1 MIRHGET
8 SWNAD
13 GRFQGQMDV
22 ELNVKGLE
30 QAELLAKRLAGH
42 KFEAIITSPLARAE
56 ATAKK
61 IAELSDY
68 KDFIVDEGFTEI
80 NHGDWE
86 GRLADE
92 IAREW
97 TETLIDWHTKPETV
111 KMPGDRGESLE
122 DVKERAVKAA
132 DAIAKRYTGDVLLVS
147 HDAVIKVLLCHWL
160 GAPPSSFWRF
170 QVSNCSITVVEAVP
184 GKEFRM
190 LLMGDAA
197 HIGSAFDRPEQK
209 GL

>member
-1 MIRHGET
+1 
-8 SWNAD
+8 
-13 GRFQGQMDV
+13 
-22 ELNVKGLE
+22 
-30 QAELLAKRLAGH
+30 
-42 KFEAIITSPLARAE
+42 
-56 ATAKK
+56 
-61 IAELSDY
+61 
-68 KDFIVDEGFTEI
+68 VDEGFTEI

-92 IAREW
+92 IALEW

-197 HIGSAFDRPEQK
+197 HIGSALIVRNRK
-209 GL
+209 GYNCTAGLVILAACFGVDKERYAFSMILFPVQLLYDDNGSTSIERGPLSLFI